1 MDKKPYIIPFI
12 ICDHVIME
20 GALAEVPIYG
30 ETGSP
35 TESGGLVKERNED
48 IEKND
53 DWGEVSST
61 IW

>member
-1 MDKKPYIIPFI
+1 MNKKIYIIPQTSSE
-12 ICDHVIME
+12 HVIMA
-20 GALAEVPIYG
+20 GAIADVPVYG
-30 ETGSP
+30 ETGS
-35 TESGGLVKERNED
+35 TTNSGGLVKERDEN